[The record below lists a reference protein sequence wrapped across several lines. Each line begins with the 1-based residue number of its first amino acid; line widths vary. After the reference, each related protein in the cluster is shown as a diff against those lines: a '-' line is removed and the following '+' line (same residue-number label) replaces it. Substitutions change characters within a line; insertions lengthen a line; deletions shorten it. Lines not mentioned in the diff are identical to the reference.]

1 MSFGRIEIAFML
13 IFDHENYFNMGSMFG
28 EIGLAGAESKKWRV
42 TACEPVYDE
51 TPRARAD
58 FFFCRMNKLLKIR

>member
-1 MSFGRIEIAFML
+1 
-13 IFDHENYFNMGSMFG
+13 MFG

-58 FFFCRMNKLLKIR
+58 FFSQDEQAPEDPIIVAGKF